1 MAMKKILKKIFR
13 SKSPI
18 SNWILVLIVY
28 VATVMFMTIVDLGQ
42 TVKEQRFMRICPE
55 PYVCIVPPNN
65 WKGKVPMGLTYYKRM
80 PV

>member
-1 MAMKKILKKIFR
+1 MKKITKKIFQ

-18 SNWILVLIVY
+18 SNWLIVLLVY
-28 VATVMFMTIVDLGQ
+28 VMFIQFSMILDLGN

-55 PYVCIVPPNN
+55 PYVCVVPPEN
-65 WKGKVPMGLTYYKRM
+65 WKGRIPFGLTHYKRI